1 MRGPGVSGVPIRSAL
16 WPRVLETGL
25 LVGPSLKA
33 ILKVLS
39 DGRFHSGEALARQ
52 LGISRAAIWKQM
64 RRLAAYDLAVH
75 AVNGKGYRLEQAL
88 EWLDGVWIATE
99 LGKSDP
105 TRPAQLDILL
115 ETDSTNELLARRLL
129 AQGSIHRH
137 VCLAEFQSA
146 GRGRAGRRWVAP
158 LASAIC
164 LSLGWRVCSPV
175 GSIMGLSLAVA
186 VTLVRL
192 LKGEFGVQ
200 DIGVKWPNDILCGG
214 AKIGGILIEVKG
226 EVGGPYHT
234 VIGVGLNVQGGTRLA
249 ARIGQPWIDLHR
261 AAPAKH
267 SRNVVAIAL
276 ISAIFQALPEYEA
289 EGFAAFRNEWRGYDL
304 LRNKAVRLLL
314 PTGDVVMGHARD
326 VDADGALLLSVD
338 GYLQRY
344 HCGEVSLRLAG

>member
-1 MRGPGVSGVPIRSAL
+1 M
-16 WPRVLETGL
+16 
-25 LVGPSLKA
+25 GPSLMA

-52 LGISRAAIWKQM
+52 LGISRAAIWKQI
-64 RRLAAYDLAVH
+64 RKLAAYDLAVY
-75 AVNGKGYRLEQAL
+75 AVNGKGYRLEQPL
-88 EWLDGVWIATE
+88 EWLDGAWIATD

-105 TRPAQLDILL
+105 TRPAQFDLLL

-146 GRGRAGRRWVAP
+146 GRGRAGRRWIAP
-158 LASAIC
+158 LASGIC
-164 LSLGWRVCSPV
+164 LSLGWRVCAPA
-175 GSIMGLSLAVA
+175 GSSMGLSLAVA

-214 AKIGGILIEVKG
+214 AKVAGILIEVRG
-226 EVGGPYHT
+226 ELGSSYHA
-234 VIGVGLNVQGGTRLA
+234 VIGVGLNVQGSARLA
-249 ARIGQPWIDLHR
+249 ACVDQPWTDLRR
-261 AAPAKH
+261 AALATH

-276 ISAIFQALPEYEA
+276 ISALFQALPKYEA
-289 EGFAAFRNEWRGYDL
+289 EGFASFRDEWREYDLFRNKVVY
-304 LRNKAVRLLL
+304 LLL
-314 PTGDVVMGHARD
+314 PTGDVVMGYARD

>member
-1 MRGPGVSGVPIRSAL
+1 MGPRL
-16 WPRVLETGL
+16 M
-25 LVGPSLKA
+25 A
-33 ILKVLS
+33 ILQLLS

-52 LGISRAAIWKQM
+52 LGVSRAAIWKQI
-64 RRLAAYDLAVH
+64 RKLAAYDLAVH
-75 AVNGKGYRLEQAL
+75 AVNGKGYRLEQPL
-88 EWLDGVWIATE
+88 EWLDSTWIATE

-105 TRPAQLDILL
+105 TRPAQIDVLL
-115 ETDSTNELLARRLL
+115 ETDSTNELLARRFL

-146 GRGRAGRRWVAP
+146 GRGRAGRCWVAP
-158 LASAIC
+158 LAGGIC
-164 LSLGWRVCSPV
+164 LSLGWRVCAPV

-214 AKIGGILIEVKG
+214 AKVAGVLIEVRG
-226 EVGGPYHT
+226 ELGGSYHA
-234 VIGVGLNVQGGTRLA
+234 VIGVGLNVQGSARLA
-249 ARIGQPWIDLHR
+249 ARIDQPWTDLR
-261 AAPAKH
+261 RVAPAKH

-276 ISAIFQALPEYEA
+276 ISALFQALPEYEA
-289 EGFAAFRNEWRGYDL
+289 QGFASFRDEWREYDL
-304 LRNKAVRLLL
+304 FRDKAVHLLL

>member
-1 MRGPGVSGVPIRSAL
+1 M
-16 WPRVLETGL
+16 
-25 LVGPSLKA
+25 GPSLMA

-52 LGISRAAIWKQM
+52 LGISRAAIWKQI
-64 RRLAAYDLAVH
+64 RKLAAYDLAVY
-75 AVNGKGYRLEQAL
+75 AVNGKGYRLEQPL
-88 EWLDGVWIATE
+88 EWLDGAWIATE
-99 LGKSDP
+99 LGTSDP
-105 TRPAQLDILL
+105 TRPAQFDVLL

-146 GRGRAGRRWVAP
+146 GRGRAGRRWIAP
-158 LASAIC
+158 LASGIC
-164 LSLGWRVCSPV
+164 LSLGWRVCAPA

-214 AKIGGILIEVKG
+214 AKVAGILIEVRG
-226 EVGGPYHT
+226 ELGGSYHA
-234 VIGVGLNVQGGTRLA
+234 VIGVGLNVQGSARWA
-249 ARIGQPWIDLHR
+249 ARVGQPWTDLRR

-276 ISAIFQALPEYEA
+276 ISALFQALPKYEA
-289 EGFAAFRNEWRGYDL
+289 EGFASFRDEWRHYDLFRN
-304 LRNKAVRLLL
+304 KVVHLLL
-314 PTGDVVMGHARD
+314 PTGDVVRGYARD

-344 HCGEVSLRLAG
+344 HCGEVTLRLAS